1 MAIIL
6 SKITSIFLI
15 MAVGFVINRLK
26 VIPSSATKFFVD
38 LLLLVT
44 TPCMILSSVTSKE
57 FNDDTARATI
67 EVFMCGIGFFAV
79 SFIVG
84 YFLCKKIIKVSPKE
98 DLGVY
103 IMAFST
109 VNNGFMGFPI
119 TNAIFGSD
127 ILYLMILQN
136 ICLTL
141 YMYSAGPFIFN
152 INSGSGKFNIKRLL
166 KTFCNPSTIVS
177 VISIIMLFAGLH
189 LPGLIFD
196 SVTLIGDVTVPLSM
210 LVVGMQLGESN
221 IKRII
226 KNKQLVIESVIKM
239 FALPL
244 IMFLVVNW
252 LPVSTD
258 VKITTIFAA
267 AFPTA
272 VVTSAL
278 AVMEN
283 KNSLLAAESIAFTTL
298 ISVASIPV
306 FALFLTG
313 FYNV

>member
-1 MAIIL
+1 
-6 SKITSIFLI
+6 
-15 MAVGFVINRLK
+15 MAVGFVINK
-26 VIPSSATKFFVD
+26 AKIIPSSATKFFVD
-38 LLLLVT
+38 LLLMIT

-57 FNDDTARATI
+57 FSPETARSTA
-67 EVFMCGIGFFAV
+67 EVFACGILFFTV
-79 SFIVG
+79 TFIAG
-84 YFLCKKIIKVSPKE
+84 YFLCKKIIKVQPAE

-103 IMAFST
+103 IMVFST

-119 TNAIFGSD
+119 TNAIFGGD

-152 INSGSGKFNIKRLL
+152 MNAGSGKFDPKRLL

-177 VISIIMLFAGLH
+177 FVSIIMLFAGLH
-189 LPGLIFD
+189 LPPLLFD

-210 LVVGMQLGESN
+210 LVVGMQLGDSN
-221 IKRII
+221 IGRIL
-226 KNKQLVIESVIKM
+226 KNKHLVITDIVKM
-239 FALPL
+239 FSLPIL
-244 IMFLVVNW
+244 MFLAVNW
-252 LPVSTD
+252 LPVADD
-258 VKITTIFAA
+258 VKVTTIFAA

-272 VVTSAL
+272 VVVSAL

-283 KNSLLAAESIAFTTL
+283 KNSLLAAESIALTTL

-306 FALFLTG
+306 CALFLMG
-313 FYNV
+313 FYGM

>member
-15 MAVGFVINRLK
+15 MAVGFVINRAK

-38 LLLLVT
+38 LLLLIT

-57 FNDDTARATI
+57 FNSDTAKSTAEI
-67 EVFMCGIGFFAV
+67 FVGGVCFFALT
-79 SFIVG
+79 FIVG
-84 YFLCKKIIKVSPKE
+84 YFICKKILKVAPKE
-98 DLGVY
+98 DLGVF
-103 IMAFST
+103 IMCFST

-119 TNAIFGSD
+119 TNAIFGGN
-127 ILYLMILQN
+127 ILYLMILHN

-152 INSGSGKFNIKRLL
+152 INGGQGEFNLKRLL

-177 VISIIMLFAGLH
+177 IVSIVMLFAGLH
-189 LPGLIFD
+189 LPSMLFD
-196 SVTLIGDVTVPLSM
+196 SVTLVGDVTVPLSM

-221 IKRII
+221 IGRIV
-226 KNKQLVIESVIKM
+226 KNKNLVIMSVLKM
-239 FALPL
+239 FMVPL
-244 IMFLVVNW
+244 LVFLIVNW
-252 LPVSTD
+252 LPITTD
-258 VKITTIFAA
+258 VKIALVFAS

-272 VVTSAL
+272 VVTSAI

-306 FALFLTG
+306 CALLLTG
-313 FYNV
+313 FYGL